1 MGGRGVRKKEE
12 VVLGGKED
20 GVIEEEAMVRKY
32 NEGDVD
38 ETREEEENMKVEK
51 RKEREKEWR
60 KTNGEEK

>member
-1 MGGRGVRKKEE
+1 MGGRV
-12 VVLGGKED
+12 GGQRS
-20 GVIEEEAMVRKY
+20 EEERGKRTMVRKY